1 MRWLLVLAAVVVVAG
16 GVMAAPSMPRATQS
30 LKLIRLGGHLT
41 KRESDVHD
49 EREERRTRRKFTD
62 EFRAGAVKLV
72 LDEGRSVAEVSRDLD
87 VHASLLS
94 RWVAQARVDAGKG
107 SSGALTTAEKEEL
120 ARLRKEVRTLKM
132 ERDILKKAAAF
143 FAKEN
148 A

>member
-1 MRWLLVLAAVVVVAG
+1 MTNG
-16 GVMAAPSMPRATQS
+16 
-30 LKLIRLGGHLT
+30 K
-41 KRESDVHD
+41 
-49 EREERRTRRKFTD
+49 ERRTRRKFTD

-72 LDEGRSVAEVSRDLD
+72 LDERRSVAEVSRDLD